1 MPEDLDHRSRSSRRL
16 AIAGLAVL
24 AVVVIA
30 VLVAIAAGGSSHST
44 ATGPAPAA
52 AVPSSTPL
60 FAEAVVRPEGS
71 LKTAAQAAGQ
81 TLAHQPDPYL
91 RLLTALQTPGSGRL
105 DFNSDLAPW
114 LGPRAGIFL
123 SAAGGA
129 AGQPDISQLL
139 SLITQGLLG
148 GSATAS
154 AFPFGPHS
162 AQGAIVLDTTNTS
175 KASSFLDSQAK
186 LAGAHATSYRGVAL
200 QSTAGGVAFA
210 LVDHYAVIGSEAGVH
225 DVIDTTLGGSALAH
239 AAGYTKLLAHSP
251 SGTLAHV
258 YVAPALPA
266 STTTSASGGKSPG
279 LSGLLGLLAG
289 TRESNISVV
298 PSAASIT
305 FDADALN
312 SGAAAA
318 SGGLIASGAEGARAA
333 GELPGEAWLAVGLG
347 DAGATLGGDVQ
358 GLRALLSLVTSFGGA
373 GPVEGAA
380 TLSLNGL
387 LNGIFTPLSV
397 LGAESAEAKREY
409 QSWIGSAG
417 VFGSGSGLLTL
428 KAGVSIDST
437 NPALSRAAVPE
448 LAAALAKSGASV
460 QHVSIPGAEASAAV
474 ALPGFPVN
482 LTIADGKAANGQT
495 KFVIGLSEPSVESVL
510 KPAST
515 LAQSAPYT
523 TASAA
528 LGEGVKPSIVVDFPT
543 FLGLLEG
550 VGLTE
555 EPAIS
560 KFVPY
565 LRSLTTLAGGGKSLG
580 EGVDRFGLVLGL
592 QHAE

>member
-1 MPEDLDHRSRSSRRL
+1 MPEDLDHRPRSSRRL
-16 AIAGLAVL
+16 AIAALAVL
-24 AVVVIA
+24 VVVVIA
-30 VLVAIAAGGSSHST
+30 GCGSSHST

-71 LKTAAQAAGQ
+71 LKTAAAAAGR
-81 TLAHQPDPYL
+81 TVAHQPDPYL

-105 DFNSDLAPW
+105 DFNRDLASW
-114 LGPRAGIFL
+114 LGQRAGIFL
-123 SAAGGA
+123 SAAGA
-129 AGQPDISQLL
+129 AGQANTSQLL

-154 AFPFGPHS
+154 AFPFGAHG

-175 KASSFLDSQAK
+175 KASSFLDAQAK

-200 QSTAGGVAFA
+200 QTTADGVAFA

-225 DVIDTTLGGSALAH
+225 DVVDTTLGGPALAH
-239 AAGYTKLLAHSP
+239 AAGYMKLLAHSP
-251 SGTLAHV
+251 PGTLAHV
-258 YVAPALPA
+258 YVAPAPPA
-266 STTTSASGGKSPG
+266 STSASASASASAGESQG

-289 TRESNISVV
+289 SRESNISVV
-298 PSAASIT
+298 PSATSIT

-318 SGGLIASGAEGARAA
+318 SGGLVASGAEGARAA

-347 DAGATLGGDVQ
+347 NVGATLGGDVQ
-358 GLRALLSLVTSFGGA
+358 GLRALVSLVTSFGGPGA
-373 GPVEGAA
+373 LEGAA

-387 LNGIFTPLSV
+387 LKGIFTPLSV
-397 LGAESAEAKREY
+397 LGADSAEAKRDY
-409 QSWIGSAG
+409 QSWMGSAG
-417 VFGSGSGLLTL
+417 IFGSGTGLLTL

-437 NPALSRAAVPE
+437 NPALSRAAVPK

-482 LTIADGKAANGQT
+482 LTIVDGKAANGQT

-510 KPAST
+510 KPTST
-515 LAQSAPYT
+515 LAHSAPYT
-523 TASAA
+523 AASAA
-528 LGEGVKPSIVVDFPT
+528 LGEGVKPSLIVDFPT

-550 VGLTE
+550 VGLSE
-555 EPAIS
+555 EPAIA
-560 KFVPY
+560 KLVPY

-580 EGVDRFGLVLGL
+580 EGIDRFGLVLGL
-592 QHAE
+592 QHSE

>member
-1 MPEDLDHRSRSSRRL
+1 MPEDLDHRSRSSRRF
-16 AIAGLAVL
+16 AIAAVVVL
-24 AVVVIA
+24 VVVVIA
-30 VLVAIAAGGSSHST
+30 VIALIAGGGSSRST

-52 AVPSSTPL
+52 AVPASTPL

-71 LKTAAQAAGQ
+71 LKSAAQAAGQ

-105 DFNSDLAPW
+105 DFGSDLASW
-114 LGPRAGIFL
+114 LGPRAGIFV

-129 AGQPDISQLL
+129 SGQPDISQLL
-139 SLITQGLLG
+139 SLITKGLLG

-154 AFPFGPHS
+154 AFPFGAHG
-162 AQGAIVLDTTNTS
+162 AQGAIVLDATNTS
-175 KASSFLDSQAK
+175 KAGSFLDSQAK
-186 LAGAHATSYRGVAL
+186 LAGAHATSYRGIAL

-210 LVDHYAVIGSEAGVH
+210 LVGHYAVIGSEAGVH
-225 DVIDTTLGGSALAH
+225 DVIDTTLGGPALAH

-258 YVAPALPA
+258 YVAPATPA
-266 STTTSASGGKSPG
+266 STTTSASGGESQG

-347 DAGATLGGDVQ
+347 DAGATLGADVQ
-358 GLRALLSLVTSFGGA
+358 GLRALLSLVTSFGGSGA
-373 GPVEGAA
+373 VEGAA

-387 LNGIFTPLSV
+387 LKGIFTPLSV
-397 LGAESAEAKREY
+397 LGADSAEAKRDY

-510 KPAST
+510 KPTST

-543 FLGLLEG
+543 LLGLLEG

-560 KFVPY
+560 KFIPY

-580 EGVDRFGLVLGL
+580 EGIDRFGLVLGL

>member
-1 MPEDLDHRSRSSRRL
+1 MSEDLDHRPRSSRRL
-16 AIAGLAVL
+16 AIAALVVL
-24 AVVVIA
+24 VVVVIA
-30 VLVAIAAGGSSHST
+30 VIAASAGGGSSHSA

-52 AVPSSTPL
+52 AVPSTTPL

-71 LKTAAQAAGQ
+71 LKTAAAAAGK

-91 RLLTALQTPGSGRL
+91 RLLTALQTPGSGQL
-105 DFNSDLAPW
+105 DFNSDLASW

-123 SAAGGA
+123 SAAGA
-129 AGQPDISQLL
+129 SGQANTSQLL

-148 GSATAS
+148 GSPTAS
-154 AFPFGPHS
+154 AFPFSAHG

-186 LAGAHATSYRGVAL
+186 LAGAHASSYRGIAL
-200 QSTAGGVAFA
+200 QSTAAGVAFA

-239 AAGYTKLLAHSP
+239 ATGYTKLLAHSP
-251 SGTLAHV
+251 PGTLAHV
-258 YVAPALPA
+258 YVAPAPPA
-266 STTTSASGGKSPG
+266 STSASASAGESQG

-289 TRESNISVV
+289 SRESNISVV
-298 PSAASIT
+298 PSATSIT

-347 DAGATLGGDVQ
+347 NVGPTLGSDVQ
-358 GLRALLSLVTSFGGA
+358 GLRALVSLVTSFGAPGA
-373 GPVEGAA
+373 VEGAA

-387 LNGIFTPLSV
+387 LKGIFTPLSV
-397 LGAESAEAKREY
+397 LGADSVEAKRDY
-409 QSWIGSAG
+409 QSWMGSAG
-417 VFGSGSGLLTL
+417 IFGSGTGLLNL

-460 QHVSIPGAEASAAV
+460 QHVSIPGAEASLAV
-474 ALPGFPVN
+474 ALPGFPVTLN
-482 LTIADGKAANGQT
+482 IVDGKAANGQT
-495 KFVIGLSEPSVESVL
+495 KFVIGLTEPSVESVL

-515 LAQSAPYT
+515 LAHSAPYT
-523 TASAA
+523 AASAA
-528 LGEGVKPSIVVDFPT
+528 LGEGVQPSLVVDFPT

-550 VGLTE
+550 VGLSE

-560 KFVPY
+560 KLVPY
-565 LRSLTTLAGGGKSLG
+565 LRSLTTLAGGGKGLG
-580 EGVDRFGLVLGL
+580 EGIDRFGLVLGL